1 MKKLKIT
8 YWTITII
15 FSAFMISTALPD
27 ITLEKEAVD
36 FISGMLGYPEYFV
49 PFIGIAKLLGALTLL
64 VPGYARIKE
73 WAYAGLAFDLVGAT
87 YSVFMTN
94 KPDASMLFM
103 LLPIG
108 FLALSYTW
116 YLKLLKARKA
126 QQEIN
131 AQLDL

>member
-1 MKKLKIT
+1 
-8 YWTITII
+8 
-15 FSAFMISTALPD
+15 MISTALPD

-131 AQLDL
+131 AQLAL